1 MKGLKCSS
9 SGSSVLSF
17 NWTPPSLNA
26 DNVVGYIVEVTQ
38 YVQPEPAVKQVIT
51 IPLTSPFYE
60 DVPAASLMAVVD
72 SGVGECTIQLK
83 MYSCDL
89 FNVAAMGIPYNVSVR
104 PRNSAGCGLVTNI
117 VCFTAEGGM

>member
-1 MKGLKCSS
+1 MKGLTCSS

-26 DNVVGYIVEVTQ
+26 DNVVDYVVEVTQ
-38 YVQPEPAVKQVIT
+38 YVQPESTVKRLIT
-51 IPLTSPFYE
+51 IPLTPPFYE

-72 SGVGECTIQLK
+72 SGVGECTLPLK
-83 MYSCDL
+83 LYSCDL
-89 FNVAAMGIPYNVSVR
+89 VNVAAMGIPYDVSVR
-104 PRNSAGCGLVTNI
+104 PRNPAGCGLVTNI